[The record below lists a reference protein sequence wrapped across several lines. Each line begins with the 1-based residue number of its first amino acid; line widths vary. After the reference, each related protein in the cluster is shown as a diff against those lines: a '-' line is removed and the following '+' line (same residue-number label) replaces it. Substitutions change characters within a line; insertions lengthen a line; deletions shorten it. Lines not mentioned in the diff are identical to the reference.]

1 MKPLRVY
8 SSALLS
14 PSATDKHIQLPPF
27 SAMQI
32 NLAAQILSH
41 SVAASISFLVKV
53 KELQDDAMSTA
64 NFVEHFDAL
73 FNTFNS
79 KTLKSS
85 QRHGNA
91 FNDSSHHHAFLEQS
105 LKFLDDIKTLGDIEL
120 PCIFGWKLCIHEL
133 FGLWEYLKTQQNFK
147 FILTN
152 RLTQD
157 CAENIFSIIRGKGGF

>member
-1 MKPLRVY
+1 MSKFGC
-8 SSALLS
+8 S
-14 PSATDKHIQLPPF
+14 
-27 SAMQI
+27 
-32 NLAAQILSH
+32 NLSH
-41 SVAASISFLVKV
+41 SVAAGISFLVKV

-64 NFVEHFDAL
+64 KFVEHFNAL

-91 FNDSSHHHAFLEQS
+91 FNDLSHHHVFLEQS
-105 LKFLDDIKTLGDIEL
+105 LKFLDDIKTLGGIKL
-120 PCIFGWKLCIHEL
+120 PCIFGWKLCIHAL
-133 FGLWEYLKTQQNFK
+133 FSLWEYLKTQQNFK

-157 CAENIFSIIRGKGGF
+157 CAENLFSIIRGKGGF

>member
-1 MKPLRVY
+1 
-8 SSALLS
+8 
-14 PSATDKHIQLPPF
+14 
-27 SAMQI
+27 MQV

-41 SVAASISFLVKV
+41 SVAAGISFLVKV
-53 KELQDDAMSTA
+53 KELQDDTMSTA
-64 NFVEHFDAL
+64 KFVVEHFNTL

-120 PCIFGWKLCIHEL
+120 PCIFGWKICIHAL

-157 CAENIFSIIRGKGGF
+157 CAEDLFSIIRGKGGF